1 MIPSTSALQV
11 QSSARKGYTD
21 TMTPKK
27 KAADTISTPD
37 VAAQFEAALAAETKV
52 PTSALNPEA
61 QEIAEL
67 MAPRKPEA
75 KPDISRLPDAIEGG
89 KLLLKPGERIVIERR
104 VPFLAGCPYLDTRT
118 YLINSI
124 DEAKGVLRLWDE
136 AFQQWAMDNY
146 VKGPSYGQVYKMA
159 LGRSVTTKK
168 KRGRPRKNP
177 VEAPK
182 PVELGPDGKPVK
194 KKRGR
199 PKGSKNRPKDEIRE
213 EKVAKAAKRSM
224 KKRGK

>member
-1 MIPSTSALQV
+1 MA
-11 QSSARKGYTD
+11 A
-21 TMTPKK
+21 KK

-37 VAAQFEAALAAETKV
+37 VEAQFEAVLAAEAKV
-52 PTSALNPEA
+52 PSSALSPEA
-61 QEIAEL
+61 QELAEV

-75 KPDISRLPDAIEGG
+75 KPDISRLPDAIAGG

-104 VPFLAGCPYLDTRT
+104 VPFLDGCPYLDTRT
-118 YLINSI
+118 YVIKSI
-124 DEAKGVLRLWDE
+124 DEATGVLRLWDE
-136 AFQQWAMDNY
+136 SFQQWAMDNY
-146 VKGPSYGQVYKMA
+146 AKGPSYGQVYKMA

-199 PKGSKNRPKDEIRE
+199 PKGSKNRPREEIRE
-213 EKVAKAAKRSM
+213 EKLAKAAKRT
-224 KKRGK
+224 KKRAAPKKRSA